1 VLATETQRVI
11 AIVVCHNGRPFIR
24 DSLRGLTRQTR
35 PIDDLIVVDTGSRD
49 GSSEWTRSHLSPDSV
64 LSVRGQF
71 GRAVMIALRHPRV
84 RQSDW
89 LWLLHDDCAPEPE
102 ALAHLLAEA
111 AYTPAAG
118 VLGPKLVGWDDPDQL
133 QEVGWWIDRAA
144 YASSPVEER
153 EIDQGQH
160 DHLSEVFFVSTA
172 GMLVRRKALEVVGGF
187 DTRMPAFRDD
197 LDLCWRVHLMG
208 GRVLMVPQARV
219 RHFRAATVGSRLSR
233 KLSRKR
239 YLTERHALASM
250 LKCTALR
257 RLPHTLL
264 SALLVGVIHMLGL
277 LVTGRFG
284 EAGQILVAWGW
295 NIKEL
300 PSTLRLR
307 RQVQSRRRVTDQA
320 LTRLRAPG
328 GQRVRSV
335 AKALSDIV
343 TTDPGGTHASTADM
357 RQVLRRV
364 VGRHPAATALGL
376 FVVVMALSLR
386 SLLAAQK
393 VGGEAMP
400 PFPASARDMFAGFTS
415 SLGTEGLGSTLPASP
430 SLVVFGLAAVIA
442 FGKGLL
448 AQKLLLWLALPLA
461 AATCTRAL
469 RVVIPD
475 LRARLVGGLLYAT
488 TPLATAALS
497 QGRLGE
503 LAFLVLA
510 PPLLAQTWLALEL
523 EQPREPWRP
532 ALRFALLLAVAVA
545 LYPPA
550 LVIVATVVVAAAGVA
565 LVLTPSMLWNVLARR
580 AALLGV
586 GLLGAL
592 VVLLPWS
599 LVLFTSGS
607 PLRGAGVPG
616 AVPSFADL
624 IQLRPGGAGQ
634 PLFTGPLY
642 PTLALASLIFATGA
656 RRMLAFWFGLG
667 LLCNALLAA
676 WLARG
681 SGVRIAD
688 WPGGLLIPGAVAW
701 AAIAAIGFNSI
712 LPALSRARSS
722 VERAGAT
729 FVVVL
734 TALVGVFVVGNLA
747 RGDWAL
753 LDGPERLPAT
763 VTESQARVLW
773 LAGRGDGGVF
783 WAVTGPRGRTLLD
796 SARPSA
802 PNASEA
808 VGAIVQDVLQAR
820 THRAGTVL
828 RTFNVGFVV
837 VRHGP
842 EADRL
847 NELLT
852 RQGDLDSRITEQA
865 GLYEGPPPAPGGMVL
880 PGAEPPASAE
890 QLLLASG
897 ASTRL
902 QGSVPDPQGRV
913 KGPATVVLPMAA
925 DRSWQAQVGDRE
937 LTRDSTAGWAQA
949 FLVPEGV
956 AGTIQVRYE
965 GQRARTLALVGE
977 LLLVLAALAMIARP
991 TRKPPPPTPSA
1002 DEVTGELRLPS
1013 AVVGSVR

>member
-1 VLATETQRVI
+1 MLATETQRVV

-24 DSLRGLTRQTR
+24 DALRGLTRQSR

-49 GSSEWTRSHLSPDSV
+49 GTSEWTRSHLSQDSV

-84 RQSDW
+84 RQADW
-89 LWLLHDDCAPEPE
+89 LWLLHDDCAPEPD

-111 AYTPAAG
+111 SYTPAAG

-133 QEVGWWIDRAA
+133 QEVGFWIDRAA
-144 YASSPVEER
+144 HASSPIEDR

-172 GMLVRRKALEVVGGF
+172 GMLVRRRALEVVGGF

-208 GRVLMVPQARV
+208 GRVLLVPQARV

-239 YLTERHALASM
+239 YLIERHALASV

-257 RLPHTLL
+257 RLPHTLA
-264 SALLVGVIHMLGL
+264 SALLAGLIRMLGL

-307 RQVQSRRRVTDQA
+307 RQVQSRRRVTDQV

-335 AKALSDIV
+335 FRALGDIA

-357 RQVLRRV
+357 RQVVRRIA
-364 VGRHPAATALGL
+364 GRHPAAAALAI

-386 SLLAAQK
+386 ALLLAQK
-393 VGGEAMP
+393 VGGQAMP
-400 PFPASARDMFAGFTS
+400 TFPGSARDFFAGFTS
-415 SLGTEGLGSTLPASP
+415 SLGTDGLGSTLPASP
-430 SLVVFGLAAVIA
+430 SLVVYGLAAVVA

-448 AQKLLLWLALPLA
+448 AQKLLLWIALPLA
-461 AATCTRAL
+461 AATCARAL
-469 RVVIPD
+469 RVIIPD

-510 PPLLAQTWLALEL
+510 PPLLAQVWLALEL

-532 ALRFALLLAVAVA
+532 ALRFSLLLALAVA

-550 LVIVATVVVAAAGVA
+550 LLIVGVIVAVAAGIA
-565 LVLTPSMLWNVLARR
+565 LAVTPSMLWNLLARR
-580 AALLGV
+580 V
-586 GLLGAL
+586 GLLGLGLLGAI

-599 LVLFTSGS
+599 VVLFTAGS
-607 PLRGAGVPG
+607 PLRGAGVTG

-624 IQLRPGGAGQ
+624 IQLRPGGPGQ

-642 PTLALASLIFATGA
+642 PTLALAGLIFAAGA

-676 WLARG
+676 WQARS
-681 SGVRIAD
+681 SGLRIAD
-688 WPGGLLIPGAVAW
+688 WPGGVLIPGAVAW
-701 AAIAAIGFNSI
+701 AAIAAIGFNGI
-712 LPALSRARSS
+712 LPALTRARSNL
-722 VERAGAT
+722 ERAGAT
-729 FVVVL
+729 FVAVL
-734 TALVGVFVVGNLA
+734 TALVGVLVAGNLA

-753 LDGPERLPAT
+753 LDGPEKLPAT

-796 SARPSA
+796 TARPA
-802 PNASEA
+802 PPNASAA
-808 VGAIVQDVLQAR
+808 VGDIVLDVLQAR
-820 THRAGTVL
+820 THRAGTLL
-828 RTFNVGFVV
+828 RTFNIGFVV

-842 EADRL
+842 GEDRL
-847 NELLT
+847 NDVLT
-852 RQGDLDSRITEQA
+852 RQGDLDSRVTEQA
-865 GLYEGPPPAPGGMVL
+865 GLYEGPPPAPGGLVL
-880 PGAEPPASAE
+880 PGGPPQGPE

-897 ASTRL
+897 AATPLEGGIPS
-902 QGSVPDPQGRV
+902 PQGTV
-913 KGPATVVLPMAA
+913 KGPATVLLPVSASG
-925 DRSWQAQVGDRE
+925 SWQAEIGDGR
-937 LTRDSTAGWAQA
+937 LQRDVAAGWAQA
-949 FLVPEGV
+949 FRVPAGV
-956 AGTIQVRYE
+956 TGTVKVHYE
-965 GQRARTLALVGE
+965 GQRPRTLALVGE
-977 LLLVLAALAMIARP
+977 LLVVLAALAMIARP
-991 TRKPPPPTPSA
+991 TRRPPPPTPSA
-1002 DEVTGELRLPS
+1002 DEVTGELRLPA
-1013 AVVGSVR
+1013 AVVESVR